1 MRFSEDKIK
10 YGNFL
15 YQEISTRLSS
25 HLEPLTLVPQK
36 ILDLSLERDSNLHS
50 LKSRYPEANC
60 LSHDYFN
67 QASLLTPLQ
76 SNLPV
81 TNASIDLIYANLSL
95 HWIDHIQQFAEW
107 RRILRANGV
116 VLFSAF
122 GPNSF
127 QEYREVWRDAGYDYS
142 NPRFVDLHD
151 LGDELLKKGFSE
163 PVMEMET
170 ITLQYQSSSALVT
183 DIRNLIGLPNGR
195 APDSLQLSPTRIKT
209 ALRGLRQTTV
219 EIIYGHA
226 FAPFSV
232 YSNSPTSKDSVIPII
247 KL

>member
-15 YQEISTRLSS
+15 YQEIGSRLSS

-36 ILDLSLERDSNLHS
+36 ILDLSLERDSNLHP
-50 LKSRYPEANC
+50 LKLRYPKAQY
-60 LSHDYFN
+60 LSHDCFD
-67 QASLLTPLQ
+67 QVSLLSPMQT
-76 SNLPV
+76 NLPFI
-81 TNASIDLIYANLSL
+81 NASIDLIYANLSL
-95 HWIDHIQQFAEW
+95 HWIDHVQQFAEW
-107 RRILRANGV
+107 RRILRANGI

-127 QEYREVWRDAGYDYS
+127 EEYRQVWRDVGYDYS

-151 LGDELLKKGFSE
+151 LGDELLKNGFSE

-170 ITLQYQSSSALVT
+170 ITLDYQSFSTLVT

-195 APDSLQLSPTRIKT
+195 TPDSLQISPTQIKT
-209 ALRGLRQTTV
+209 ALRELRQTTI

-232 YSNSPTSKDSVIPII
+232 YSNSPTSKGSVIPII